1 MSDILTIVGMT
12 AIMFFGSEMFD
23 CSLPYYDGESI
34 TKGKICQWEK
44 EDFEYVKSI
53 PYTHC
58 EWEDKEEVC
67 EERYNQ
73 IWKLK
78 TEENPDDNFFERKT
92 RERYARKDN

>member
-58 EWEDKEEVC
+58 EWEDKEEVWFC
-67 EERYNQ
+67 RFCG
-73 IWKLK
+73 WKSWKKWNGCLSCRSSVPLK
-78 TEENPDDNFFERKT
+78 KW
-92 RERYARKDN
+92 K